1 MLVKVELQWQFY
13 FQKSCK
19 EFLIAHVVKTVFI
32 SLETS
37 DPKYSTV
44 QGKRKTT
51 LLTAFAFSRHTIDPP
66 PPTTTTTNP
75 HIWLQFFLLIQPSS
89 FLTVS
94 LCSRPNQGS
103 EGGEE

>member
-66 PPTTTTTNP
+66 PY
-75 HIWLQFFLLIQPSS
+75 HHHHQPLGWNCSS
-89 FLTVS
+89 
-94 LCSRPNQGS
+94 
-103 EGGEE
+103 